1 MINYINNKF
10 DYISSTQFKGDIYL
24 KRDGLIDMDL
34 IKLYKKQVLLILDFM
49 IYDIVQSIIFVSL
62 VMITLAS
69 KKYLDTK
76 LILHSRDII

>member
-1 MINYINNKF
+1 M
-10 DYISSTQFKGDIYL
+10 
-24 KRDGLIDMDL
+24 KRGGLIDIQL

-62 VMITLAS
+62 VMITLES

-76 LILHSRDII
+76 LILHPRDII

>member
-1 MINYINNKF
+1 
-10 DYISSTQFKGDIYL
+10 
-24 KRDGLIDMDL
+24 MDL
-34 IKLYKKQVLLILDFM
+34 IKLFKMQVLLILDFM